1 MTFEITIKTAS
12 PAPRLTKIKVF
23 ERAGEK
29 IEREQLGND
38 HARARACIARK
49 EHVTRAREF
58 EMSSRA
64 PVSSRAILFSSR
76 GGDLP
81 RAQASVV
88 RSV

>member
-1 MTFEITIKTAS
+1 MTFEITTKTES

-49 EHVTRAREF
+49 EVMSCARE
-58 EMSSRA
+58 S
-64 PVSSRAILFSSR
+64 LK
-76 GGDLP
+76 
-81 RAQASVV
+81 
-88 RSV
+88 

>member
-1 MTFEITIKTAS
+1 MPICAQYKPSRAHDHS
-12 PAPRLTKIKVF
+12 PA
-23 ERAGEK
+23 
-29 IEREQLGND
+29 
-38 HARARACIARK
+38 ARARSSHLLARTLLFLSVVRACIAHK

>member
-38 HARARACIARK
+38 
-49 EHVTRAREF
+49 F

-76 GGDLP
+76 GSDLP

-88 RSV
+88 RSVINGIEMPP

>member
-1 MTFEITIKTAS
+1 MTYEITIKTAS

-49 EHVTRAREF
+49 EHVTRARVWNELAG
-58 EMSSRA
+58 SRFLA
-64 PVSSRAILFSSR
+64 CDIVFISRR
-76 GGDLP
+76 
-81 RAQASVV
+81 
-88 RSV
+88 

>member
-49 EHVTRAREF
+49 EHVTHAREF
-58 EMSSRA
+58 EMSSQA

>member
-1 MTFEITIKTAS
+1 MRAS
-12 PAPRLTKIKVF
+12 SRRSPT
-23 ERAGEK
+23 RAGSQSRL
-29 IEREQLGND
+29 IRERPITTKNMS
-38 HARARACIARK
+38 
-49 EHVTRAREF
+49 RAREF